1 MSEDGRE
8 LFAQSLVKIYGSGE
22 TAVEAVREASFSVRP
37 GEFVAVVG
45 PSGSG
50 KTTLLAMLG
59 GLLAPTRGRVIV
71 GDIDIGQ
78 LSEADRARFRRE
90 SVGFVFQGFNLV
102 PYLTA
107 EQNLL
112 AIAAIS
118 GKLNGEARK
127 RARQLL
133 RELGIGKRLDH
144 LPGKLSGG
152 ERQRVA
158 IGRALM
164 NDPLLV
170 LVDEPTSNLDSEQGS
185 AVVRSLAEEVKTRN
199 KIGVMVTHDRRMLEY
214 VDRVLEIT
222 DGRLRSGEPGDKE
235 PRQGT

>member
-1 MSEDGRE
+1 MSRDEQD
-8 LFAQSLVKIYGSGE
+8 LVAQSLTKIFGAGD
-22 TAVEAVREASFSVRP
+22 TAVEAVRDASLSVRA
-37 GEFVAVVG
+37 GEFVAIVG

-59 GLLAPTRGRVIV
+59 GLLTATRGRVIV
-71 GDIDIGQ
+71 DGTEISRLNEGQ
-78 LSEADRARFRRE
+78 RARFRRE
-90 SVGFVFQGFNLV
+90 RVGFVFQGFNLV

-112 AIAAIS
+112 VIPSIS
-118 GKLNGEARK
+118 GSLGGEARA

-133 RELGIGKRLDH
+133 RELGVEKRAHH
-144 LPGKLSGG
+144 LPGELSGG

-170 LVDEPTSNLDSEQGS
+170 LVDEPTSNLDSERGTE
-185 AVVRSLAEEVKTRN
+185 VVRSLAEEVKMRN
-199 KIGVMVTHDRRMLEY
+199 KIGIMVTHDRRMLTH
-214 VDRVLEIT
+214 VDRVLEMA
-222 DGRLRSGEPGDKE
+222 DGRVR
-235 PRQGT
+235 

>member
-1 MSEDGRE
+1 MSRDEQD
-8 LFAQSLVKIYGSGE
+8 LVAQSLTKVFGSGD
-22 TAVEAVREASFSVRP
+22 TAVEAVRDASLSVRA
-37 GEFVAVVG
+37 GEFVAIVG

-59 GLLAPTRGRVIV
+59 GLLTATGGQVIV
-71 GDIDIGQ
+71 GGTDISR
-78 LSEADRARFRRE
+78 LNEAQRARFRRE
-90 SVGFVFQGFNLV
+90 RVGFVFQGFNLV

-112 AIAAIS
+112 VIPSIS
-118 GKLNGEARK
+118 GKLDGETRA

-133 RELGIGKRLDH
+133 REMGVGKRAH
-144 LPGKLSGG
+144 HVPGELSGG

-170 LVDEPTSNLDSEQGS
+170 LVDEPTSNLDSERGTE
-185 AVVRSLAEEVKTRN
+185 VVRSLAEEVKMRN
-199 KIGVMVTHDRRMLEY
+199 KIGIMVTHDRRMLTH
-214 VDRVLEIT
+214 VDRVLEMA
-222 DGRLRSGEPGDKE
+222 DGRVQSPA
-235 PRQGT
+235 QGS

>member
-1 MSEDGRE
+1 MSEDDYG
-8 LFAQSLVKIYGSGE
+8 LIAQSLAKVYESGE
-22 TAVEAVREASFSVRP
+22 TSVKAVRDASLTVRP

-59 GLLAPTRGRVIV
+59 GLLTPTSGRVIV
-71 GDIDIGQ
+71 GGTDIGQ
-78 LSEADRARFRRE
+78 LNEAQRARFRRE
-90 SVGFVFQGFNLV
+90 RVGFVFQGFNLV

-112 AIAAIS
+112 AISAIS
-118 GKLNGEARK
+118 GRLNTEARR
-127 RARQLL
+127 RAHQLL
-133 RELGIGKRLDH
+133 QELGVGERSRH
-144 LPGKLSGG
+144 LPGSLSGG

-170 LVDEPTSNLDSEQGS
+170 LVDEPTSNLDSEQGN
-185 AVVRSLAEEVKTRN
+185 AVVRNLAEEVKARN
-199 KIGVMVTHDRRMLEY
+199 KIGIMVTHDRRMLAY
-214 VDRVLEIT
+214 VDRVMEIA
-222 DGRLRSGEPGDKE
+222 DGRLFSPV
-235 PRQGT
+235 

>member
-1 MSEDGRE
+1 MSRDEQD
-8 LFAQSLVKIYGSGE
+8 LVAQSLTKVFGSGD
-22 TAVEAVREASFSVRP
+22 TAVEAVRDASLSVRA
-37 GEFVAVVG
+37 GEFVAIVG

-59 GLLAPTRGRVIV
+59 GLLTATGGQVIV
-71 GDIDIGQ
+71 GGTDISR
-78 LSEADRARFRRE
+78 LNEAQRARFRRE
-90 SVGFVFQGFNLV
+90 RVGFVFQGFNLV

-112 AIAAIS
+112 VIPSIS
-118 GKLNGEARK
+118 GKLDGEKRA

-133 RELGIGKRLDH
+133 REMGVEKRAH
-144 LPGKLSGG
+144 HAPGELSGG

-170 LVDEPTSNLDSEQGS
+170 LVDEPTSNLDSERGTE
-185 AVVRSLAEEVKTRN
+185 VVRSLAEEVKMRN
-199 KIGVMVTHDRRMLEY
+199 KIGIMVTHDRRMLTHA
-214 VDRVLEIT
+214 DRVLEMA
-222 DGRLRSGEPGDKE
+222 DGRVQSPA
-235 PRQGT
+235 QGS

>member
-1 MSEDGRE
+1 MRPDDEG
-8 LFAQSLVKIYGSGE
+8 LVAQSLTKVYGAGE
-22 TAVEAVREASFSVRP
+22 TAVAAVRDASLSARP
-37 GEFVAVVG
+37 GQFVAIVG

-59 GLLAPTRGRVIV
+59 GLLTPTHGRVIV
-71 GDIDIGQ
+71 GRTDISQ
-78 LSEADRARFRRE
+78 LNEAQRARFRRE
-90 SVGFVFQGFNLV
+90 RVGFVFQGFNLV

-112 AIAAIS
+112 AVASIC
-118 GKLNGEARK
+118 GKLNGEARA

-133 RELGIGKRLDH
+133 RELGVEKRSHH
-144 LPGKLSGG
+144 LPGELSGG

-170 LVDEPTSNLDSEQGS
+170 LVDEPTSNLDSERGS
-185 AVVRSLAEEVKTRN
+185 EVVRSLAEEVRSRN
-199 KIGVMVTHDRRMLEY
+199 KIGIMVTHDRRMLTY
-214 VDRVLEIT
+214 LDGVLEMA
-222 DGRLRSGEPGDKE
+222 DGRLYPQE
-235 PRQGT
+235 

>member
-1 MSEDGRE
+1 MSRDEQD
-8 LFAQSLVKIYGSGE
+8 LVAQSLTKVFGSGD
-22 TAVEAVREASFSVRP
+22 TAVEAVRDASLSVRA
-37 GEFVAVVG
+37 GEFVAIVG

-59 GLLAPTRGRVIV
+59 GLLTATRGRVVV
-71 GDIDIGQ
+71 GGTDISG
-78 LSEADRARFRRE
+78 LNEAQRARFRRE
-90 SVGFVFQGFNLV
+90 RVGFVFQGFNLV

-112 AIAAIS
+112 VIPSIS
-118 GKLNGEARK
+118 GKLDGETRA

-133 RELGIGKRLDH
+133 REMGVEKRAH
-144 LPGKLSGG
+144 HVPGELSGG

-170 LVDEPTSNLDSEQGS
+170 LVDEPTSNLDSERGTE
-185 AVVRSLAEEVKTRN
+185 VVRSLAEEVKMRN
-199 KIGVMVTHDRRMLEY
+199 KIGIMVTHDRRMLTH
-214 VDRVLEIT
+214 VDRVLEMA
-222 DGRLRSGEPGDKE
+222 DGRVQSPA
-235 PRQGT
+235 QGS

>member
-1 MSEDGRE
+1 MSRDEQD
-8 LFAQSLVKIYGSGE
+8 LVAQSLTKVFGSGD
-22 TAVEAVREASFSVRP
+22 TAVEAVRDASLSVRA
-37 GEFVAVVG
+37 GEFVAIVG

-59 GLLAPTRGRVIV
+59 GLLTATRGRVVV
-71 GDIDIGQ
+71 GGTDISG
-78 LSEADRARFRRE
+78 LNEAQRARFRRE
-90 SVGFVFQGFNLV
+90 RVGFVFQGFNLV

-112 AIAAIS
+112 VIPSIS
-118 GKLNGEARK
+118 GKLDGETRA

-133 RELGIGKRLDH
+133 REMGVEKRAH
-144 LPGKLSGG
+144 HVPGELSGG

-170 LVDEPTSNLDSEQGS
+170 LVDEPTSSLDSERGTE
-185 AVVRSLAEEVKTRN
+185 VVRSLAEEVKMRN
-199 KIGVMVTHDRRMLEY
+199 KIGIMVTHDRRMLTH
-214 VDRVLEIT
+214 VDRVLEMA
-222 DGRLRSGEPGDKE
+222 DGRVRSA
-235 PRQGT
+235 

>member
-1 MSEDGRE
+1 MSRDEQD
-8 LFAQSLVKIYGSGE
+8 LVAQSLTKVFGSGD
-22 TAVEAVREASFSVRP
+22 TAVEAVRDASLSVRA
-37 GEFVAVVG
+37 GEFVAIVG

-59 GLLAPTRGRVIV
+59 GLLTATGGQVIV
-71 GDIDIGQ
+71 GGTDISR
-78 LSEADRARFRRE
+78 LNEAQRARFRRE
-90 SVGFVFQGFNLV
+90 RVGFVFQGFNLV

-112 AIAAIS
+112 VIPSIS
-118 GKLNGEARK
+118 GKLDGETRA

-133 RELGIGKRLDH
+133 REMGVEKRAH
-144 LPGKLSGG
+144 HVPGELSGG

-170 LVDEPTSNLDSEQGS
+170 LVDEPTSNLDSERGTE
-185 AVVRSLAEEVKTRN
+185 VVRSLAEEVKMRN
-199 KIGVMVTHDRRMLEY
+199 KIGIMVTHDRRMLTH
-214 VDRVLEIT
+214 VDRVLEMA
-222 DGRLRSGEPGDKE
+222 DGRVRSSEP
-235 PRQGT
+235 

>member
-1 MSEDGRE
+1 MNEDHQG
-8 LFAQSLVKIYGSGE
+8 LVAQSLAKVYGSGE
-22 TAVEAVREASFSVRP
+22 TAVEAVREASLTVRP

-59 GLLAPTRGRVIV
+59 GLVTPTRGRVIV
-71 GDIDIGQ
+71 GATDIAQ
-78 LSEADRARFRRE
+78 LSEGQRARFRRE
-90 SVGFVFQGFNLV
+90 GVGFVFQGFNLV

-107 EQNLL
+107 EQNIL
-112 AIAAIS
+112 AIASIS
-118 GKLNGEARK
+118 GKLNGEARR

-133 RELGIGKRLDH
+133 QELGIGGRLDH
-144 LPGKLSGG
+144 LPGELSGG

-170 LVDEPTSNLDSEQGS
+170 LVDEPTSNLDSERGS
-185 AVVRSLAEEVKTRN
+185 EVVRTLADEVRARN
-199 KIGVMVTHDRRMLEY
+199 KIGVMVTHDRRMLTH
-214 VDRVLEIT
+214 VDAVLEMA
-222 DGRLRSGEPGDKE
+222 DGRLLSHG
-235 PRQGT
+235 PRI

>member
-1 MSEDGRE
+1 MSRDEQDLVG
-8 LFAQSLVKIYGSGE
+8 QSLTKVFGSGD
-22 TAVEAVREASFSVRP
+22 TAVEAVRDVSLSVQP
-37 GEFVAVVG
+37 GEFVAIVG

-59 GLLAPTRGRVIV
+59 GLLTATRGRVVV
-71 GDIDIGQ
+71 GGTDISG
-78 LSEADRARFRRE
+78 LNEAQRARFRRE
-90 SVGFVFQGFNLV
+90 RVGFVFQGFNLV

-112 AIAAIS
+112 VIPSIS
-118 GKLNGEARK
+118 GKLDGETRA

-133 RELGIGKRLDH
+133 GEMGVEKRAHH
-144 LPGKLSGG
+144 LPGELSGG

-170 LVDEPTSNLDSEQGS
+170 LVDEPTSNLDSERGTE
-185 AVVRSLAEEVKTRN
+185 VVRSLAEEVKMRN
-199 KIGVMVTHDRRMLEY
+199 KIGIMVTHDRRMLTN
-214 VDRVLEIT
+214 VDRVLEMA
-222 DGRLRSGEPGDKE
+222 DGRLQSPA
-235 PRQGT
+235 QQS

>member
-1 MSEDGRE
+1 MSRDEQDLVG
-8 LFAQSLVKIYGSGE
+8 QSLTKVFGSGD
-22 TAVEAVREASFSVRP
+22 TAVEAVRDVSLSVQP
-37 GEFVAVVG
+37 GEFVAIVG

-59 GLLAPTRGRVIV
+59 GLLTATRGRVVV
-71 GDIDIGQ
+71 GGIDISG
-78 LSEADRARFRRE
+78 LNEAQRARFRRE
-90 SVGFVFQGFNLV
+90 RVGFVFQGFNLV

-112 AIAAIS
+112 VIPSIS
-118 GKLNGEARK
+118 GKLDGETRA

-133 RELGIGKRLDH
+133 REVGVEKRAH
-144 LPGKLSGG
+144 HVPGELSGG

-170 LVDEPTSNLDSEQGS
+170 LVDEPTSNLDSERGTE
-185 AVVRSLAEEVKTRN
+185 VVRSLAEEVKMRN
-199 KIGVMVTHDRRMLEY
+199 KIGIMVTHDRRMLTH
-214 VDRVLEIT
+214 VDRVLEMA
-222 DGRLRSGEPGDKE
+222 DGRVRSA
-235 PRQGT
+235 

>member
-1 MSEDGRE
+1 MSRDEQD
-8 LFAQSLVKIYGSGE
+8 LVAQSLTKVFGSGD
-22 TAVEAVREASFSVRP
+22 TAVEAVRDVSLSVRA
-37 GEFVAVVG
+37 GEFVAIVG

-59 GLLAPTRGRVIV
+59 GLLTATGGQVIV
-71 GDIDIGQ
+71 GGIDISG
-78 LSEADRARFRRE
+78 LNEAQRARFRRE
-90 SVGFVFQGFNLV
+90 RVGFVFQGFNLV

-112 AIAAIS
+112 VIPSIS
-118 GKLNGEARK
+118 GKLDGETRA

-133 RELGIGKRLDH
+133 REMGVEKRAH
-144 LPGKLSGG
+144 HVPGELSGG

-170 LVDEPTSNLDSEQGS
+170 LVDEPTSSLDSERGTE
-185 AVVRSLAEEVKTRN
+185 VVRSLAEEVKMRN
-199 KIGVMVTHDRRMLEY
+199 KIGIMVTHDRRMLTH
-214 VDRVLEIT
+214 VDRVLEMA
-222 DGRLRSGEPGDKE
+222 DGRVRSA
-235 PRQGT
+235 

>member
-1 MSEDGRE
+1 MTEDGIE
-8 LFAQSLVKIYGSGE
+8 LVAQSLAKVYGSGE

-50 KTTLLAMLG
+50 KTTLLAILG
-59 GLLAPTRGRVIV
+59 GLLAPTRGRVFV
-71 GDIDIGQ
+71 GDIDVGR
-78 LSEADRARFRRE
+78 LSEAERARFRRD

-112 AIAAIS
+112 AVAAIS
-118 GKLNGEARK
+118 GKLNGEARR

-133 RELGIGKRLDH
+133 QELGIGKRWDH

-185 AVVRSLAEEVKTRN
+185 SVVRSLAEEVRTRS
-199 KIGVMVTHDRRMLEY
+199 KIGVMVTHDRRMLGY
-214 VDRVLEIT
+214 VDRVLEIA
-222 DGRLRSGEPGDKE
+222 DGRLRPGEP
-235 PRQGT
+235 

>member
-1 MSEDGRE
+1 MGEDDRG
-8 LFAQSLVKIYGSGE
+8 LVAQSLAKVYESGE
-22 TAVEAVREASFSVRP
+22 TTVEAIREASLTVRP
-37 GEFVAVVG
+37 GEFVAIVG

-50 KTTLLAMLG
+50 KTTLLAMFG
-59 GLLAPTRGRVIV
+59 GLLIPTRGRVIV
-71 GDIDIGQ
+71 GDTDIGL
-78 LSEADRARFRRE
+78 LSEAQRARFRRE
-90 SVGFVFQGFNLV
+90 RVGFVFQGFNLV

-107 EQNLL
+107 EQNIL

-118 GKLNGEARK
+118 GKLNGEARR

-133 RELGIGKRLDH
+133 QELGIGERSGH

-185 AVVRSLAEEVKTRN
+185 AVVRSLADEVKARN
-199 KIGVMVTHDRRMLEY
+199 KIGVMVTHDRRMLTY
-214 VDRVLEIT
+214 VDRVLEIA
-222 DGRLRSGEPGDKE
+222 DGRLLSPGQ
-235 PRQGT
+235 PH

>member
-1 MSEDGRE
+1 MNGNDRE
-8 LFAQSLVKIYGSGE
+8 LLAQSLTKVFGSGD
-22 TAVEAVREASFSVRP
+22 TAVEAVRDVSLSVEA
-37 GEFVAVVG
+37 GEFVAIVG

-59 GLLAPTRGRVIV
+59 GLLPATRGRVV
-71 GDIDIGQ
+71 LGGADLSRWNEAQRAQ
-78 LSEADRARFRRE
+78 LRRE
-90 SVGFVFQGFNLV
+90 RVGFVFQGFNLV

-112 AIAAIS
+112 VIPSIS
-118 GKLNGEARK
+118 GKLNGEARA

-133 RELGIGKRLDH
+133 RELGIEKRARH
-144 LPGKLSGG
+144 LPGELSGG

-170 LVDEPTSNLDSEQGS
+170 LVDEPTSNLDSEKGNE
-185 AVVRSLAEEVKTRN
+185 VVRSLAQEVKMRN
-199 KIGVMVTHDRRMLEY
+199 KIGVMVTHDRRMLTHA
-214 VDRVLEIT
+214 DRVLEMA
-222 DGRLRSGEPGDKE
+222 DGRLQSTEQRS
-235 PRQGT
+235 

>member
-1 MSEDGRE
+1 MSRDEQD
-8 LFAQSLVKIYGSGE
+8 LVAQSLTRVFGSGD
-22 TAVEAVREASFSVRP
+22 TAVEAVRDASLSVQP
-37 GEFVAVVG
+37 GEFVAIVG

-59 GLLAPTRGRVIV
+59 GLLTATRGRVIV
-71 GDIDIGQ
+71 GGTDISG
-78 LSEADRARFRRE
+78 LNEAQRARFRRE
-90 SVGFVFQGFNLV
+90 RVGFVFQGFNLV

-112 AIAAIS
+112 VIPSIS
-118 GKLNGEARK
+118 GKLDGQTRA

-133 RELGIGKRLDH
+133 GEMGVEKRAH
-144 LPGKLSGG
+144 HVPGELSGG

-170 LVDEPTSNLDSEQGS
+170 LVDEPTSNLDSERGTE
-185 AVVRSLAEEVKTRN
+185 VVRSLAEEVRMRN
-199 KIGVMVTHDRRMLEY
+199 KIGIMVTHDRRMLTH
-214 VDRVLEIT
+214 VDRVLEIA
-222 DGRLRSGEPGDKE
+222 DGRLHSVEPSL
-235 PRQGT
+235 

>member
-1 MSEDGRE
+1 
-8 LFAQSLVKIYGSGE
+8 
-22 TAVEAVREASFSVRP
+22 VRA
-37 GEFVAVVG
+37 GEFVAIVG

-59 GLLAPTRGRVIV
+59 GLLTATGGQVIV
-71 GDIDIGQ
+71 GGTDFSR
-78 LSEADRARFRRE
+78 LNEAQRARFRRE
-90 SVGFVFQGFNLV
+90 RVGFVFQGFNLV

-112 AIAAIS
+112 VIPSIS
-118 GKLNGEARK
+118 GKLDGETRA

-133 RELGIGKRLDH
+133 REMGVEKRAH
-144 LPGKLSGG
+144 HVPGELSGG

-170 LVDEPTSNLDSEQGS
+170 LVDEPTSNLDSERGTE
-185 AVVRSLAEEVKTRN
+185 VVRSLAEEVKMRN
-199 KIGVMVTHDRRMLEY
+199 KIGIMVTHDRRMLTH
-214 VDRVLEIT
+214 VDRVLEMA
-222 DGRLRSGEPGDKE
+222 DGRVQSPA
-235 PRQGT
+235 QGS

>member
-1 MSEDGRE
+1 MSRDEQD
-8 LFAQSLVKIYGSGE
+8 LVAQSLTKVFGSGD
-22 TAVEAVREASFSVRP
+22 TAVEAVRDASLSVRA
-37 GEFVAVVG
+37 GEFVAIVG

-59 GLLAPTRGRVIV
+59 GLLTATGGQVIV
-71 GDIDIGQ
+71 GGTDISR
-78 LSEADRARFRRE
+78 LNEAQRARFRRE
-90 SVGFVFQGFNLV
+90 RVGFVFQGFNLV

-112 AIAAIS
+112 VIPSIS
-118 GKLNGEARK
+118 GKLDGETRA

-133 RELGIGKRLDH
+133 REMGVEKRAH
-144 LPGKLSGG
+144 HVPGELSGG

-170 LVDEPTSNLDSEQGS
+170 LVDEPTSNLDSERGTE
-185 AVVRSLAEEVKTRN
+185 VVRSLAEEVKMRN
-199 KIGVMVTHDRRMLEY
+199 KIGIMVTHDRRMLTH
-214 VDRVLEIT
+214 VDRVLEMA
-222 DGRLRSGEPGDKE
+222 DGRVRSA
-235 PRQGT
+235 

>member
-1 MSEDGRE
+1 MSEDDQG
-8 LFAQSLVKIYGSGE
+8 LVAHSLARVYGSGE
-22 TAVEAVREASFSVRP
+22 TTVEAVRDASLTVRP

-59 GLLAPTRGRVIV
+59 GLLTPTRGRVMI
-71 GDIDIGQ
+71 GATDITR
-78 LSEADRARFRRE
+78 LSEAERARFRRE
-90 SVGFVFQGFNLV
+90 RVGFVFQGFNLV

-107 EQNLL
+107 EQNIL
-112 AIAAIS
+112 AIASIS
-118 GKLNGEARK
+118 GRLNGEARR

-133 RELGIGKRLDH
+133 QELGIRERSDH
-144 LPGKLSGG
+144 LPGRLSGG

-185 AVVRSLAEEVKTRN
+185 AVVRSLANEVKVRN
-199 KIGVMVTHDRRMLEY
+199 KIGVMVTHDRRMLTH
-214 VDRVLEIT
+214 VDRVLEMA
-222 DGRLRSGEPGDKE
+222 DGRLSP
-235 PRQGT
+235 PRETP

>member
-1 MSEDGRE
+1 MRRDEQG
-8 LFAQSLVKIYGSGE
+8 LLAQSLTKVFGAGD
-22 TAVEAVREASFSVRP
+22 TAVEAVRDVSFSVRA
-37 GEFVAVVG
+37 GEFVAIVG

-59 GLLAPTRGRVIV
+59 GLLTATDGRVVV
-71 GDIDIGQ
+71 GGSDI
-78 LSEADRARFRRE
+78 SRWNEAQRARFRRE
-90 SVGFVFQGFNLV
+90 RVGFVFQGFNLV

-112 AIAAIS
+112 VIPSIS
-118 GKLNGEARK
+118 GKLSGEARA

-133 RELGIGKRLDH
+133 RELGVDKRAHH
-144 LPGKLSGG
+144 LPGELSGG

-170 LVDEPTSNLDSEQGS
+170 LVDEPTSNLDSERGNE
-185 AVVRSLAEEVKTRN
+185 VVRSLAEEVKMRN
-199 KIGVMVTHDRRMLEY
+199 KIGIMVTHDRRMLAH
-214 VDRVLEIT
+214 VDRVLEMA
-222 DGRLRSGEPGDKE
+222 DGRLQSPEP
-235 PRQGT
+235 QW